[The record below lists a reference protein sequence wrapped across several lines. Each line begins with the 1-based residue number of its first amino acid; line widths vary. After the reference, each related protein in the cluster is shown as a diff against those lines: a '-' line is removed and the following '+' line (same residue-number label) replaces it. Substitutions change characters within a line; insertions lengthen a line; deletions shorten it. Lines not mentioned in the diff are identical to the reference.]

1 VRQFTVT
8 IAEIDLEQ
16 LFDRLPAE
24 QRSVMRLIPPV
35 GQTEAI
41 THPRRGPLSAA
52 VAALRPRQWMKNCLV
67 FVAPIASG
75 IALEKLAI
83 VHALLCFVAMSLIAS
98 ATYLVNDLRD
108 AAADR
113 RHPKKRFRPI
123 AARELSPAVAAAL
136 GVVVAIAGFVVGFI
150 AGSVQLDLVLA
161 GYVAVSLAYSLW
173 LKHEE
178 VICMACVALCFVIR
192 VLAGAVAT
200 HAILPHTLVLTAGFG
215 ALFMVVGK
223 RSAEFRTLGIGR
235 GEHRKVLSMYS
246 EPYLRAML
254 YMTATA
260 TVIMYA
266 VWAFAAAKLVPVSGI
281 YLELSVIPAI
291 VLTMRY
297 ALLVERGEGGSPEDL
312 VLSDR
317 RLQVLGFLAAALLF
331 WGSVVVP
338 HVIHHIH
345 G

>member
-1 VRQFTVT
+1 
-8 IAEIDLEQ
+8 
-16 LFDRLPAE
+16 
-24 QRSVMRLIPPV
+24 MPPV
-35 GQTEAI
+35 GQTELI
-41 THPRRGPLSAA
+41 TRPRRGPLHAA
-52 VAALRPRQWMKNCLV
+52 VAALRPRQWMKNGLV

-108 AAADR
+108 APADR
-113 RHPKKRFRPI
+113 LHPKKRFRPI
-123 AARELSPAVAAAL
+123 AARELNPVAAIVL
-136 GVVVAIAGFVVGFI
+136 GVVVAAAGFAVGFI
-150 AGSVQLDLVLA
+150 AGSLQLDLVLA

-173 LKHEE
+173 LKNEE
-178 VICMACVALCFVIR
+178 VICLACVALCFVIR

-200 HAILPHTLVLTAGFG
+200 HAILPHTMVLTAGFG

-223 RSAEFRTLGIGR
+223 RFAEFRTLGGNR
-235 GEHRKVLSMYS
+235 GEHRKVLNMYS
-246 EPYLRAML
+246 EPYLRAMF

-260 TVIMYA
+260 TVIMYS
-266 VWAFAAAKLVPVSGI
+266 VWAFAAAELVPVSGI

-297 ALLVERGEGGSPEDL
+297 ALLVEQGEGDSPEDL
-312 VLSDR
+312 VLGDR
-317 RLQVLGFLAAALLF
+317 HLQVLGVLAGGLFFL
-331 WGSVVVP
+331 GSVIFP

-345 G
+345 HIHG